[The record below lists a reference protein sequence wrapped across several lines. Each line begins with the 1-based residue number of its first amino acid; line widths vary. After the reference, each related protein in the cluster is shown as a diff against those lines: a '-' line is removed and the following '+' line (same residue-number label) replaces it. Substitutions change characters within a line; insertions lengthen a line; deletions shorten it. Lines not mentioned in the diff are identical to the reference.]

1 MPVTAAVIGGAEAVG
16 QAGLGLYQLYK
27 AKQIAKNNIR
37 PEYTP
42 NEQILQNADLAASR
56 ANTGL
61 SDASLALATQ
71 QNERNLSQILDAI
84 LRSGGGT
91 NQISD
96 LYANNSDTLLKLAAL
111 DNQLQGQNVNT
122 FMNANAAKGGEYQ
135 SAWQINKYAP
145 YADRAQ
151 LASNLQSN
159 GFGNIGKGIQTGTNT
174 ASNYMIGNFYKGQ
187 NQQNGNQNFDVPL
200 SMQQNPPDKYQYGN
214 IYMNPNG
221 PASNYLK
228 TVLQSQY
235 DQEAYAKL
243 DKYHNNIIPFT
254 D

>member
-1 MPVTAAVIGGAEAVG
+1 MPVTAAVIGGAEAAG

-42 NEQILQNADLAASR
+42 NQQIIQNSDIAASR
-56 ANTGL
+56 ATTGL
-61 SDASLALATQ
+61 NDASLALSTQ
-71 QNERNLSQILDAI
+71 QNERNLSQGLDAI
-84 LRSGGGT
+84 LRSGGGV

-122 FMNANAAKGGEYQ
+122 FMNANAAKGAEFQ

-151 LASNLQSN
+151 LASNLQAN
-159 GFGNIGKGIQTGTNT
+159 GFANLGKGIQTGGDTF
-174 ASNYMIGNFYKGQ
+174 SNYQLSNMYKNDKKDFQADNPGSVRGDTYDTPSNRYIQSILKSNYDPNAAQ
-187 NQQNGNQNFDVPL
+187 NQDLYNKGL
-200 SMQQNPPDKYQYGN
+200 SDL
-214 IYMNPNG
+214 
-221 PASNYLK
+221 NYNLG
-228 TVLQSQY
+228 
-235 DQEAYAKL
+235 
-243 DKYHNNIIPFT
+243 
-254 D
+254 